1 MRCTYTIVPQ
11 NLIQDEGSANE
22 MYLYNC
28 SRKFDSG

>member
-1 MRCTYTIVPQ
+1 MRGTYTIVPQ